1 MQKIEGLQKPEKEL
15 NDSNLNHKEMILSA
29 RALENR
35 RKNPTEFRE
44 GDIQISSRVT
54 RNRRKETFKAA
65 ADIHGG
71 LHSSRNRFS
80 RYC

>member
-1 MQKIEGLQKPEKEL
+1 
-15 NDSNLNHKEMILSA
+15 MILSA

-44 GDIQISSRVT
+44 GKIQISSRVA

-71 LHSSRNRFS
+71 IISSSHSVCIPAEIGLADTASTKCSINTLYNVFS
-80 RYC
+80 T